1 MKKVASRFQSCALLA
16 GLAFLGQLTSG
27 AGSSSMPDFELP
39 KWQTGEGGKLTDF
52 AGESG
57 VLDFFAYWCVPCR
70 RASAEI
76 EGGIQQ
82 YYTSK
87 KGNLHGVPVRVVS
100 INIEKDQPKQTEQ
113 FIKATG
119 TEFVLNA

>member
-1 MKKVASRFQSCALLA
+1 MKKVPRRFQSCALLA
-16 GLAFLGQLTSG
+16 GLVFLGQFTLG
-27 AGSSSMPDFELP
+27 AGSFSTPDFDLP
-39 KWQTGEGGKLTDF
+39 SWQTGERVKLTDF
-52 AGESG
+52 VGEIV

-70 RASAEI
+70 RASSEI